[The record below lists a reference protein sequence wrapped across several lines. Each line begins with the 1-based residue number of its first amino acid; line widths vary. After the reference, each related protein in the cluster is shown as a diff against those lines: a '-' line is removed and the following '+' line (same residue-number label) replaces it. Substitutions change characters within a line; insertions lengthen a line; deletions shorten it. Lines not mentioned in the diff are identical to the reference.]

1 MAGPAAQVS
10 FEDDFKGL
18 TSSRPRLTLLFERGE
33 NDPSA
38 PIDTWQKN
46 LQNRQLQEWQFTGPR
61 EAGPRAAWLPRGLQ
75 VCLHIITV

>member
-46 LQNRQLQEWQFTGPR
+46 LQNRQLQE
-61 EAGPRAAWLPRGLQ
+61 
-75 VCLHIITV
+75 